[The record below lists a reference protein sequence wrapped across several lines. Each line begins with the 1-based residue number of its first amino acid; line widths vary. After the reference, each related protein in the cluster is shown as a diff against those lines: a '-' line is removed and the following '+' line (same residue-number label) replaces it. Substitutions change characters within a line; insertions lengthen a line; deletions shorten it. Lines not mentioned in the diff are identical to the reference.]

1 MTKPKTARNVGL
13 FRTAMESTARDALFG
28 TASDFPRLIE
38 IDLARIHP
46 NPHQP
51 RRFFD
56 PDDMA
61 SLAQSIERH
70 GLKQPI
76 LVQEQA
82 KGDYILV
89 AGERRFRAH
98 EMLGRDT
105 IFAIVTSGDTDE
117 LALVEN
123 VQRVDLSALELA
135 EALARLMDTHHYTQ
149 EELGGIVGKSQ
160 SYVSHTLRLNSL
172 PARIKQEYASSHRD
186 VSRSV
191 LVEVAWVKDEAEQL
205 ALWDRVKNGAK
216 TVKDARASKAG
227 AEPAGAA
234 VPAPVTRLMSSVK
247 RLNKQV
253 GAILPHRDSLGD
265 EERAALRILHRQL
278 TELLG
283 DEAV

>member
-1 MTKPKTARNVGL
+1 MTKPKTTRNVGL

-38 IDLARIHP
+38 IDLGRIHP
-46 NPHQP
+46 NPNQP

-56 PDDMA
+56 PDDME

-76 LVQEQA
+76 LVHEYA
-82 KGDYILV
+82 KGEYTLV

-123 VQRVDLSALELA
+123 VQRVDLSALELSQ
-135 EALARLMDTHHYTQ
+135 ALARLIDRHNYTQ
-149 EELGGIVGKSQ
+149 EELGGIIGKSQ
-160 SYVSHTLRLNSL
+160 SYVSHTLRLNTL
-172 PARIKQEYASSHRD
+172 PERIKREYATSHRD

-191 LVEVAWVKDEAEQL
+191 LVEIAWVKDEADQL
-205 ALWDRVKNGAK
+205 ALWDRVKKGAG
-216 TVKDARASKAG
+216 TVKDARAGKAQT
-227 AEPAGAA
+227 AP
-234 VPAPVTRLMSSVK
+234 PAPPSPVARLMTSVK
-247 RLNKQV
+247 RLGKQV
-253 GAILPHRDSLGD
+253 GDALPHRDTLGP
-265 EERAALRILHRQL
+265 EEREALRTLHRQL
-278 TELLG
+278 TDLLG
-283 DEAV
+283 DTP